1 MSAMFMRSGSPPTEL
16 VHQIVL
22 GRSDAHISDDPL
34 RTLLNVRAQSRSRPR
49 RGFPYSHTIVLIE
62 CNELIYLHK
71 ILFVLK
77 TSAGRTVR
85 CA

>member
-1 MSAMFMRSGSPPTEL
+1 MKIVSRAMVF
-16 VHQIVL
+16 
-22 GRSDAHISDDPL
+22 
-34 RTLLNVRAQSRSRPR
+34 PR
-49 RGFPYSHTIVLIE
+49 DLENIPYVYSHSIVLIE